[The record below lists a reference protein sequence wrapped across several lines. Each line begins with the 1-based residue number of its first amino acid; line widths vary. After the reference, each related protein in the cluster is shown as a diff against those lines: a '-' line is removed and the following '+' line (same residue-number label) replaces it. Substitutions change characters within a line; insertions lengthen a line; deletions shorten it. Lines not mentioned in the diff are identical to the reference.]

1 MKVLSAVQGMRAA
14 SPALVWLAIA
24 ACGGS
29 HDNAPAKAADSTAT
43 ASVPKGC
50 DAGNGGITLPTGFC
64 ASVFAD
70 KLDHPRHLV
79 VAPNGVVYVNTW
91 HPRRGGDD
99 SDSAWT
105 GGAIVALQDTNG
117 DGHADITERFGDS
130 AKAGGHGGT
139 GIALHGNYLFAEE
152 SDRIERYQL
161 PSSGIVPTD
170 KPNVIVSGM
179 PLFGDHAMHPF
190 AIDSMGAIYVDMG
203 SATNSCQIENRT
215 LHSPGH
221 KPCKE
226 LATRGGIWRFDG
238 NKTGQHFSPSAR
250 FATGIRNAVG
260 IAISPNGAFFSTQH
274 GRDQLSSN
282 WPEHYTNEQS
292 AELPAEEL
300 LHIQRGADFGWPYCY
315 FDGSK
320 KKLVLAPE
328 YGGDGTKE
336 GVCSTKRPPVEFFP
350 AHWAPNGLTFYSGSS
365 FPSHYR
371 GGAFIAFHGS
381 WNRAPLPQAGYL
393 VAFVPFQ
400 GDSVSGAYEVFADG
414 FAGANKQPDAA
425 AHRPAGVAVGPDG
438 ALYVGDD
445 LHGRVWRVT
454 YHGAGQ

>member
-1 MKVLSAVQGMRAA
+1 MKVFSAVQGMRAV

-29 HDNAPAKAADSTAT
+29 HDNTPAKAADSTAA

-50 DAGNGGITLPTGFC
+50 DAGNGGITLPAGFC

-117 DGHADITERFGDS
+117 DGHADVTERFGDS

-152 SDRIERYQL
+152 SDRIERYPL
-161 PSSGIVPTD
+161 PSSGIVPTG
-170 KPNVIVSGM
+170 KPDVIVSGM
-179 PLFGDHAMHPF
+179 PLGGDHAMHPF
-190 AIDSMGAIYVDMG
+190 AIDSSGAIYVDMG

-260 IAISPNGAFFSTQH
+260 IAIAPNGALFSTQH
-274 GRDQLSSN
+274 GRD
-282 WPEHYTNEQS
+282 
-292 AELPAEEL
+292 
-300 LHIQRGADFGWPYCY
+300 
-315 FDGSK
+315 SK
-320 KKLVLAPE
+320 L
-328 YGGDGTKE
+328 
-336 GVCSTKRPPVEFFP
+336 
-350 AHWAPNGLTFYSGSS
+350 
-365 FPSHYR
+365 
-371 GGAFIAFHGS
+371 
-381 WNRAPLPQAGYL
+381 
-393 VAFVPFQ
+393 
-400 GDSVSGAYEVFADG
+400 
-414 FAGANKQPDAA
+414 
-425 AHRPAGVAVGPDG
+425 
-438 ALYVGDD
+438 
-445 LHGRVWRVT
+445 
-454 YHGAGQ
+454 